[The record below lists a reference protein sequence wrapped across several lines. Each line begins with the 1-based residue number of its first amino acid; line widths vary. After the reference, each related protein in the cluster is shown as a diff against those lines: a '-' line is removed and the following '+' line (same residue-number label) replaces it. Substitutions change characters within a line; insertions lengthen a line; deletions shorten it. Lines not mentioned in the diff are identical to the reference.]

1 MSVSHSASLSA
12 EEELSRRVR
21 LFLDQQR
28 LNSRG
33 RLSVV
38 SQRGVVTVRGDVATF
53 YQRQLIVSAAQ
64 RVAGVSQI
72 VDELRVDPLQL
83 ANAAEQT
90 ANRPLTTVAAIIA
103 IVAVLIFAG
112 CGRSGPPRVATN
124 PTKGSITYQGHPI
137 GGAFL
142 ALHPKSSSP
151 ADVPTAT
158 AVVQSDGTFAVTTY
172 DTGDGVPEGD
182 YVVTVQ
188 WRKAQKSGGE
198 FVPGPN
204 LLPAKYTRPESSD
217 VVVHVA
223 SGTNEL
229 PPIVLR
235 R

>member
-1 MSVSHSASLSA
+1 MPVSLPEYSTADNDLA
-12 EEELSRRVR
+12 RRVR
-21 LFLDQQR
+21 LFLHQQR
-28 LNSRG
+28 LINSA
-33 RLSVV
+33 RLLIDAR
-38 SQRGVVTVRGDVATF
+38 RGVVTICGVVSTF
-53 YQRQLIVSAAQ
+53 YQRQLIVSAAR
-64 RVAGVSQI
+64 RVAGAVQI
-72 VDELRVDPLQL
+72 VDEIHVDSPQV
-83 ANAAEQT
+83 ARAVARS
-90 ANRPLTTVAAIIA
+90 ANRPLTIVASTVA
-103 IVAVLIFAG
+103 IVVLLVLTG
-112 CGRSGPPRVATN
+112 CGGSGPPRSATN
-124 PTKGSITYQGHPI
+124 PTTGSITYQGQPI

-142 ALHPKSSSP
+142 ALHPKAGAA

-158 AVVQSDGTFAVTTY
+158 AVVQPNGTFAVTTY

-188 WRKAQKSGGE
+188 WRKATKSGGE

-204 LLPAKYTRPESSD
+204 LLPAKYSRPESSD